1 MILLSHVLQRK
12 VNRELGFCYNNYY
25 FLSVNEKY
33 TMSGHSKWASIKHQK
48 GIKDARRG
56 ASFTKFAN
64 LISVAAR
71 GGADPNSNFKL
82 RLAVDLARKSGVP
95 NANIERA
102 IKRGSGQDGGGTFE
116 EVMYEGYGPGGVAVI
131 VETATDNRN
140 RTAPD
145 VRSAFGKHGGSMG
158 TAGSVAYQFTQRGV
172 IVIPAKDPETATM
185 DAIEAGAED
194 VEEGE
199 NQLIVYTKPT
209 DLDAVRRALSDKG
222 YEAERA
228 ELSYEPNTTVAI
240 TDEATAR
247 KIMRMMDAFE
257 ELDDVTGTYSNF
269 DISPELMEQ
278 LV

>member
-1 MILLSHVLQRK
+1 
-12 VNRELGFCYNNYY
+12 
-25 FLSVNEKY
+25 
-33 TMSGHSKWASIKHQK
+33 MSGHSKWASIKHQK

-71 GGADPNSNFKL
+71 AGADPAMNFKL
-82 RLAVDLARKSGVP
+82 RLAVESAKKAGVP
-95 NANIERA
+95 NANIDRA
-102 IKRGSGQDGGGTFE
+102 IKRGSGQDEGGAFE
-116 EVMYEGYGPGGVAVI
+116 EIMYEGYGPGGVAVI

-140 RTAPD
+140 RTAPE

-172 IVIPAKDPETATM
+172 IVVPTPDLDKATM

-194 VEEGE
+194 VEEGDG
-199 NQLIVYTKPT
+199 QLIVYTKPT
-209 DLDAVRRALSDKG
+209 DLDAVRKGLAESG
-222 YEAERA
+222 YEIEKA
-228 ELSYEPNTTVAI
+228 ELSFEPNTTVAV

-247 KIMRMMDAFE
+247 KLIKLMDALD
-257 ELDDVTGTYSNF
+257 ELDDVTGTYANF

-278 LV
+278 LA

>member
-1 MILLSHVLQRK
+1 
-12 VNRELGFCYNNYY
+12 
-25 FLSVNEKY
+25 
-33 TMSGHSKWASIKHQK
+33 MSGHSKWASIKHQK
-48 GIKDARRG
+48 AVKDARRG

-71 GGADPNSNFKL
+71 GGADPATNFKL
-82 RLAVDLARKSGVP
+82 RLAVDSAKKAGVP
-95 NANIERA
+95 NANIDRA

-116 EVMYEGYGPGGVAVI
+116 EITYEGYGPGGVAII

-145 VRSAFGKHGGSMG
+145 VRSAFGKHGGTMG

-172 IVIPAKDPETATM
+172 VVIDAADLEAATM

-199 NQLIVYTKPT
+199 GQLIVYTKPT
-209 DLDAVRRALSDKG
+209 ELDLVRKALTEKN
-222 YEAERA
+222 YTVEKA
-228 ELSYEPNTTVAI
+228 ELSFEPNTTVAV
-240 TDEATAR
+240 TDETTAR
-247 KIMRMMDAFE
+247 KLIRLMDALD
-257 ELDDVTGTYSNF
+257 ELDDVTATFTNF

-278 LV
+278 LA